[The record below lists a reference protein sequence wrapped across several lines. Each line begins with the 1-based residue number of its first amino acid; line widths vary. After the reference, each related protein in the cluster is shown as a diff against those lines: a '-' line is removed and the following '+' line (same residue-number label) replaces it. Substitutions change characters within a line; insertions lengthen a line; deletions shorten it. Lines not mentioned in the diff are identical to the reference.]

1 MTILNTLNRP
11 TIFAGLKR
19 ICDSEMAELHAMAR
33 NAVLSTC
40 ALLDEAEKQLLSSAR
55 RVANTGRS
63 DGLTSNSE
71 LCDRLTSEL
80 IACGKEQALHIQ
92 LELEKHLLAEVQK
105 LVPLAVTIDRLIEHL
120 KLVAQSSTNGGLPD
134 LTAAVPADEESLL
147 NRLGR
152 FRANLAPP
160 EKQDVSVAS
169 TGPLSAFG
177 AGIAAVASGVFSV
190 CHALQVECEREA
202 ERADDTSAFDVG
214 DSIKRTIDGNSAE
227 RRQALEAYV
236 QCVFG
241 ELRQEVY
248 AALVDAQKSL
258 AALDELQSNPDVRLL
273 SGRT

>member
-1 MTILNTLNRP
+1 
-11 TIFAGLKR
+11 
-19 ICDSEMAELHAMAR
+19 MAELHATAH
-33 NAVLSTC
+33 NAVRSTG
-40 ALLDEAEKQLLSSAR
+40 ALLDEAEKQLLASAR
-55 RVANTGRS
+55 RVTNTSRS
-63 DGLTSNSE
+63 DSPQSNSE

-80 IACGKEQALHIQ
+80 IACGKEQALNIQ

-120 KLVAQSSTNGGLPD
+120 KLVAQTATSGGLPD

-177 AGIAAVASGVFSV
+177 AGIAAASSGVFSI
-190 CHALQVECEREA
+190 CHALQVAFERGPVDA
-202 ERADDTSAFDVG
+202 NGAAAFDVG
-214 DSIKRTIDGNSAE
+214 DSIKQTIDDNRAE

-258 AALDELQSNPDVRLL
+258 AALDELQPAPDVRLP